1 MHNYIFEITDK
12 TDRRIRLTK
21 RQWRETILKHP
32 FMAAHLEEI
41 KEALIRPDAITDYSL
56 DENVRYYYRYFKHIK
71 SRNKYLLV
79 IVKYL
84 NGDGF
89 VIKSYF
95 EKRIK

>member
-1 MHNYIFEITDK
+1 MIFIFEIVDK
-12 TDRRIRLTK
+12 TGRRIRMTK
-21 RQWRETILKHP
+21 RQWRETTLKHSS
-32 FMAAHLEEI
+32 MSAYLEEI
-41 KEALIRPDAITDYSL
+41 KETLIRPDAITDYSL
-56 DENVRYYYRYFKHIK
+56 DNNVRYYYKYFKHIK

-95 EKRIK
+95 ESRIK